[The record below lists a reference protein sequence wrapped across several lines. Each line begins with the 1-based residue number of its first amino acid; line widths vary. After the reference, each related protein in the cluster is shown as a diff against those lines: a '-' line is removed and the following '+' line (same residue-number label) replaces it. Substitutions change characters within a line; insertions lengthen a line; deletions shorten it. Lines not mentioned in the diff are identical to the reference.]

1 MNDAEWAKVG
11 QNLKLLEKV
20 KRTRLEHILALQE
33 FSIDLGK
40 ILERH
45 FHTDY
50 FLDRLSRRYY
60 DEDGYTRY
68 IDYRDDPHWFM
79 NPLVT
84 INDRLLID
92 VRVSQEFEIENLYF
106 ENVPLSDYLTDKFR
120 EYGSWIIF
128 K

>member
-1 MNDAEWAKVG
+1 M
-11 QNLKLLEKV
+11 KLLEKV

-33 FSIDLGK
+33 FSVDLGS

-45 FHTDY
+45 LHTEY

-68 IDYRDDPHWFM
+68 IDYRDDPNWSM

-84 INDRLLID
+84 INDKLLIE
-92 VRVSQEFEIENLYF
+92 VRVCQEYDIDNLYF
-106 ENVPLSDYLTDKFR
+106 EGVPLLEYLTDKFK
-120 EYGSWIIF
+120 EYGQWVIF
-128 K
+128 I

>member
-1 MNDAEWAKVG
+1 M
-11 QNLKLLEKV
+11 KLLEKV

-33 FSIDLGK
+33 FSVDLGN

-45 FHTDY
+45 FQDDY
-50 FLDRLSRRYY
+50 FLDRLSRRWY
-60 DEDGYTRY
+60 DENGYTRY
-68 IDYRDDPHWFM
+68 IDYRDDPYFAM

-92 VRVSQEFEIENLYF
+92 VRVSQEYDIDLLYF
-106 ENVPLSDYLTDKFR
+106 EDVPLSDYLTDKFK
-120 EYGSWIIF
+120 EYGNWITF

>member
-1 MNDAEWAKVG
+1 MIA
-11 QNLKLLEKV
+11 LKLLEKV

-33 FSIDLGK
+33 FSIDLGS

-79 NPLVT
+79 NPQVK
-84 INDRLLID
+84 INEGLLIE
-92 VRVSQEFEIENLYF
+92 VRVCQEYDIDLLYF
-106 ENVPLSDYLTDKFR
+106 EDVSLLEYLTDKFK
-120 EYGSWIIF
+120 EYGQWITF

>member
-1 MNDAEWAKVG
+1 M
-11 QNLKLLEKV
+11 KLLEKV

-33 FSIDLGK
+33 FSVDLSN
-40 ILERH
+40 ILERY
-45 FHTDY
+45 FHTYY

-60 DEDGYTRY
+60 DEGGCTRY
-68 IDYRDDPHWFM
+68 IDYRDDPSWFM

-92 VRVSQEFEIENLYF
+92 VRVSQEYDIDLLYF
-106 ENVPLSDYLTDKFR
+106 EDVPLSDYLTDKFQ
-120 EYGSWIIF
+120 EYGNWITF